1 MPNLRSSHRRGWLL
15 LGVLALGLAVGA
27 VVWGA
32 RQYHLAAIPYFDWT
46 AGPEILTPKAG
57 EAPRINGARVFGA
70 RPGSAFLFTIPA
82 MGVRPMTF
90 SAQGLPEGL
99 VLDGETGRI
108 TGVLPKEGEW
118 MVTLEARNAKGTAV
132 RKLKIVGGPRIAL
145 TPPMGWNSWNCWG
158 PKVTQEQVARA
169 ARAMVETGLIN
180 HGWTYINI
188 DDGWQGVRG
197 GEFRAI
203 MPNQK
208 FPDMK
213 GLVDE
218 IHGMGL
224 KVGIY
229 STPWLGTFAGHI
241 GSYADNRE
249 GTYWWIENGEHSR
262 NFRIGGA
269 EQSTEVFR
277 ANKQRQKVF
286 GKVSFVSNDVAQ
298 WVAWGMDYLKY
309 DWFPDVAHTEEIS
322 EVLARQGR
330 DIVLSISN
338 TASPDLAAEW
348 ARLTNA
354 WRTSGDLDD
363 TWEQVSGIGFSR
375 ERWAPY
381 SGPGHWNDPDMLVV
395 GVVGWGK
402 PHATRLTPDEQYTHV
417 SLWCLLAAPL
427 LLGCDLEKL
436 DEFTLS
442 LLTNDEV
449 IEVNQDPLGKQ
460 GTRVAGHWSS
470 DVYAK
475 PLEDGGWAVG
485 LFNRGAKSEKV
496 SLSWADLKV
505 SGKQKVRDLWRQK
518 DLGMFEKGYEAEV
531 APHGVVMIKVMPE

>member
-1 MPNLRSSHRRGWLL
+1 MPKIKSFDKRWWLIGLMAVIL
-15 LGVLALGLAVGA
+15 LPIL

-32 RQYHLAAIPYFDWT
+32 RYYHLSAIPLFDGK
-46 AGPEILTPKAG
+46 AEILTPKAG
-57 EAPRINGARVFGA
+57 EGPRINGARVFGA

-82 MGVRPMTF
+82 TGVRPMSF
-90 SAQGLPEGL
+90 SARDLPEGL
-99 VLDGETGRI
+99 VLDAATGRI

-118 MVTLEARNAKGTAV
+118 VVTLGATNAKGTAE

-145 TPPMGWNSWNCWG
+145 TPPMGWSSWNCWG
-158 PKVTQEQVARA
+158 QKVTEDHVRRA

-180 HGWTYINI
+180 HGWSYINI

-197 GEFRAI
+197 GEFRGI
-203 MPNQK
+203 QPNGK

-229 STPWLGTFAGHI
+229 STPWMGTFAGHI
-241 GSYADNRE
+241 GSYADNKE
-249 GTYWWIENGEHSR
+249 GTYWWIENGEHSK
-262 NFRIGGA
+262 NYRIGGSD
-269 EQSTEVFR
+269 QSTEVFR
-277 ANKQRQKVF
+277 ANKQRQKTF
-286 GKVSFVSNDVAQ
+286 GKVSFVPNDVAQ
-298 WVAWGMDYLKY
+298 WAAWGIDYLKY
-309 DWFPDVAHTEEIS
+309 DWFPDVAHTQEIS
-322 EVLARQGR
+322 EVLARQKR

-354 WRTSGDLDD
+354 WRTSGDLQD
-363 TWEQVSGIGFSR
+363 TWEYISGIGFTR
-375 ERWAPY
+375 DRWAPY

-402 PHATRLTPDEQYTHV
+402 PHPTRLTPDEQYTHV

-460 GTRVAGHWSS
+460 ATRVAGEWCS

-485 LFNRGAKSEKV
+485 LFNRGAKAMKV
-496 SLSWADLKV
+496 SLAWSDLKIA
-505 SGKQKVRDLWRQK
+505 GRQRVRDLWRQK
-518 DLGMFEKGYEAEV
+518 DIGTFEGVYEAEV
-531 APHGVVMIKVMPE
+531 APHGVVMVKVMPE